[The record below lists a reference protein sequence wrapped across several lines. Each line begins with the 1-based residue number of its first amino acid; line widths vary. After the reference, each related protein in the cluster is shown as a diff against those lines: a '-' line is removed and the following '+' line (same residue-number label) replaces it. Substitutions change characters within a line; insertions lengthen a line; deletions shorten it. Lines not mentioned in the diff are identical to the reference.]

1 MLFKMSLKNIRRSFK
16 DYTIY
21 FFTLIL
27 GVVVF
32 YVFNALGSQTVML
45 KLSNTMYEILELM
58 NRILS
63 GVSVFVSCILGALI
77 LYASRFLIKRRKKEF
92 GIYLTLGM
100 SKYKIS
106 RILFMETLLI
116 GLLSL
121 VVGLAAGVLV
131 SQCMSVVVANLFDAD
146 MTRFR
151 FVFSGAA
158 CIKTCGYFAIMY
170 VLVMIFNSINISRC
184 RLVELIQADRKNE
197 RVKMKNP
204 WVCTVVFLVAAG
216 LLGTAYWMV
225 TVGVFD
231 MNIAYQIF
239 VPVVMGC
246 IGTFLVFWS
255 LSGLLL
261 RIFTGIRR
269 VYYRGVNSFVLR
281 QFANKINTTVV
292 SITVICLM
300 LFMTISVFSGAL
312 SMKKSLSTNLEN
324 CAPVDVNLVKL
335 AEGKSIEKVME
346 EGGFSLKKEMA
357 DMVEYIIYQNDMEE
371 KDFYGDS
378 LQEVEKAY
386 PYVSFGNKNKIRFMT
401 IGDYNRIAELYGKD
415 TYELKEDEYMVIADY
430 KQMVL
435 VRNIPLG
442 RGQSLEINGKKYT
455 PKYKEC
461 QEGFVELAAQQLNEG
476 IVLVPDGAVTKDQSS
491 VWGISGNYKAADR
504 EGKQEQEKRLN
515 QAIKKVQKHSKDTK
529 DSVSVNTRL
538 DIAQSSVGL
547 GALVTFVALYLGIIF
562 LISSAA
568 ILALKELSESADNR
582 QRYDLLRKI
591 GVDEKDIRKALFK
604 QIGIYFAFPLI
615 LAVIHSIVGIRFIH
629 ILLETM
635 GMSSMLAS
643 VGMTAVLLIVVY
655 GGYFILT
662 YLCSRSMIRPREN

>member
-1 MLFKMSLKNIRRSFK
+1 MLFKMSVKNIRRSFK

-27 GVVVF
+27 GVAVF

-63 GVSVFVSCILGALI
+63 GVSVYVSCILGALI

-121 VVGLAAGVLV
+121 AVGLAAGVLV

-158 CIKTCGYFAIMY
+158 CLKTCGYFAIMY
-170 VLVMIFNSINISRC
+170 VLVMIFNSFNISRC

-204 WVCTVVFLVAAG
+204 WVCTVVFLVAAA

-225 TVGVFD
+225 TAGVFD
-231 MNIAYQIF
+231 MNVADHIY

-324 CAPVDVNLVKL
+324 CAPVDVNLVKP
-335 AEGKSIEKVME
+335 AEGKSIQKVME
-346 EGGFSLKKEMA
+346 EGGFSLKKELA
-357 DMVEYIIYQNDMEE
+357 DKAEYTIYQNDMEE

-386 PYVSFGNKNKIRFMT
+386 PHVGFGNKVRFMT
-401 IGDYNRIAELYGKD
+401 IGDYNRIARLYGKD
-415 TYELKEDEYMVIADY
+415 TYELKKDQYMVIADY

-442 RGQSLEINGKKYT
+442 RGQSLEINGKKYI
-455 PKYKEC
+455 PKYREC
-461 QEGFVELAAQQLNEG
+461 QEGFVELAAQQLNGG

-515 QAIKKVQKHSKDTK
+515 KVIKKEQKDAKDTK
-529 DSVSVNTRL
+529 DWVSVNTRL

-582 QRYDLLRKI
+582 QRYDMLRKI
-591 GVDEKDIRKALFK
+591 GVDEKDIHKALFK
-604 QIGIYFAFPLI
+604 QIGIYFAFPLL

-635 GMSSMLAS
+635 GVSFMLAS

>member
-1 MLFKMSLKNIRRSFK
+1 MLFKMSVKNIWRSFK

-27 GVVVF
+27 GVAVF

-121 VVGLAAGVLV
+121 AVGLAAGVLV

-158 CIKTCGYFAIMY
+158 CLKTCGYFAIMY
-170 VLVMIFNSINISRC
+170 VLVMIFNSFNISRC

-204 WVCTVVFLVAAG
+204 WVCTVVFLVAAA

-225 TVGVFD
+225 TAGVLD
-231 MNIAYQIF
+231 MNVADHIY

-324 CAPVDVNLVKL
+324 CAPVDVNLVKP
-335 AEGKSIEKVME
+335 AEGKSIQKVME
-346 EGGFSLKKEMA
+346 EGGFSLKKELA
-357 DMVEYIIYQNDMEE
+357 DMAEYTIYQNDMEE

-386 PYVSFGNKNKIRFMT
+386 PHVGFGNKVRFMT
-401 IGDYNRIAELYGKD
+401 IGDYNRIARLYGKD
-415 TYELKEDEYMVIADY
+415 TYELKKDQYMVIADY

-442 RGQSLEINGKKYT
+442 RGQSLEINGKKYI
-455 PKYKEC
+455 PKYREC
-461 QEGFVELAAQQLNEG
+461 QEGFVELAAQQLNGG

-515 QAIKKVQKHSKDTK
+515 KVIKKEQKDAKDTK
-529 DSVSVNTRL
+529 DWVSVNTRL

-568 ILALKELSESADNR
+568 ILALKELSESDDNR
-582 QRYDLLRKI
+582 QRYDMLRKI
-591 GVDEKDIRKALFK
+591 GVDEKDIHKALFK
-604 QIGIYFAFPLI
+604 QIGIYFAFPLL

-635 GMSSMLAS
+635 GVSFMLAS

>member
-1 MLFKMSLKNIRRSFK
+1 MSVKNIRRSFK

-27 GVVVF
+27 GVAVF

-121 VVGLAAGVLV
+121 AVGLAAGVLV

-158 CIKTCGYFAIMY
+158 CLKTCGYFAIMY
-170 VLVMIFNSINISRC
+170 VLVMIFNSFNISRC

-204 WVCTVVFLVAAG
+204 WVCTVVFLVAAA

-225 TVGVFD
+225 TAGVFD
-231 MNIAYQIF
+231 MNVADHIY

-324 CAPVDVNLVKL
+324 CAPVDVNLVKP
-335 AEGKSIEKVME
+335 AEGKSIQKVME
-346 EGGFSLKKEMA
+346 EGGFSLKKELA
-357 DMVEYIIYQNDMEE
+357 DKAEYTIYQNDMEE

-386 PYVSFGNKNKIRFMT
+386 PHVGFGNKVRFMT
-401 IGDYNRIAELYGKD
+401 IGDYNRIARLYGKD
-415 TYELKEDEYMVIADY
+415 TYELKKDQYMVIADY

-435 VRNIPLG
+435 VRDIPLG
-442 RGQSLEINGKKYT
+442 RGQSLEINGKKYI
-455 PKYKEC
+455 PKYREC
-461 QEGFVELAAQQLNEG
+461 QEGFVELAAQQLNGG

-515 QAIKKVQKHSKDTK
+515 KVIKKEQKDAKDTK
-529 DSVSVNTRL
+529 DWVSVNTRL

-582 QRYDLLRKI
+582 QRYDMLRKI
-591 GVDEKDIRKALFK
+591 GVDEKDIHKALFK
-604 QIGIYFAFPLI
+604 QIGIYFAFPLL

-635 GMSSMLAS
+635 GVSFMLAS

>member
-1 MLFKMSLKNIRRSFK
+1 MSVKNIRRSFK

-27 GVVVF
+27 GVAVF

-121 VVGLAAGVLV
+121 AVGLAAGVLV

-158 CIKTCGYFAIMY
+158 CLKTCGYFAIMY
-170 VLVMIFNSINISRC
+170 VLVMIFNSFNISRC

-204 WVCTVVFLVAAG
+204 WVCTVVFLVAAA

-225 TVGVFD
+225 TAGVFD
-231 MNIAYQIF
+231 MNVADHIY

-324 CAPVDVNLVKL
+324 CAPVDVNLVKP
-335 AEGKSIEKVME
+335 AEGKSIQKVME
-346 EGGFSLKKEMA
+346 EGGFSLKKELA
-357 DMVEYIIYQNDMEE
+357 DKAEYTIYQNDMEE

-386 PYVSFGNKNKIRFMT
+386 PHVGFGNKVRFMT
-401 IGDYNRIAELYGKD
+401 IGDYNRIARLYGKD
-415 TYELKEDEYMVIADY
+415 TYELKKDQYMVIADY

-442 RGQSLEINGKKYT
+442 RGQSLEINGKKYI
-455 PKYKEC
+455 PKYREC
-461 QEGFVELAAQQLNEG
+461 QEGFVELAAQQLNGG

-515 QAIKKVQKHSKDTK
+515 KVIKKEQKDAKDTK
-529 DSVSVNTRL
+529 DWVSVNTRL

-582 QRYDLLRKI
+582 QRYDMLRKI
-591 GVDEKDIRKALFK
+591 GVDEKDIHKALFK
-604 QIGIYFAFPLI
+604 QIGIYFAFPLL

-635 GMSSMLAS
+635 GVSFMLAS

-655 GGYFILT
+655 GGYFIIT

>member
-1 MLFKMSLKNIRRSFK
+1 MSVKNIRRSFK

-27 GVVVF
+27 GVAVF

-58 NRILS
+58 NRILL

-121 VVGLAAGVLV
+121 AVGLAAGVLV

-158 CIKTCGYFAIMY
+158 CLKTCGYFAIMY
-170 VLVMIFNSINISRC
+170 VLVMIFNSFNISRC

-204 WVCTVVFLVAAG
+204 WVCTVVFLVAAA

-225 TVGVFD
+225 TAGVFD
-231 MNIAYQIF
+231 MNVADHIY

-324 CAPVDVNLVKL
+324 CAPVDVNLVKP
-335 AEGKSIEKVME
+335 AEGKSIQKVME
-346 EGGFSLKKEMA
+346 EGGFSLKKELA
-357 DMVEYIIYQNDMEE
+357 DMAEYTIYQNDMEE

-386 PYVSFGNKNKIRFMT
+386 PHVGFGNKVRFMT
-401 IGDYNRIAELYGKD
+401 IVDYNRIARLYGKD
-415 TYELKEDEYMVIADY
+415 TYELKKDQYMVIADY

-461 QEGFVELAAQQLNEG
+461 REGFVELAAQQLNGG

-515 QAIKKVQKHSKDTK
+515 KVIKKEQKDAKDTK
-529 DSVSVNTRL
+529 DWVSVNTRL

-582 QRYDLLRKI
+582 QRYDMLRKI
-591 GVDEKDIRKALFK
+591 GVDEKDIHKALFK
-604 QIGIYFAFPLI
+604 QIGIYFAFPLL

-635 GMSSMLAS
+635 GVSFMLAS

>member
-1 MLFKMSLKNIRRSFK
+1 MLFKMSVKNIRRSFK

-27 GVVVF
+27 GVTVF

-121 VVGLAAGVLV
+121 AVGLAAGVLV

-158 CIKTCGYFAIMY
+158 CLKTCGYFAIMY
-170 VLVMIFNSINISRC
+170 VLVMIFNSFNISRC

-204 WVCTVVFLVAAG
+204 WVCTVVFLVAAA

-225 TVGVFD
+225 TAGVFD
-231 MNIAYQIF
+231 MNVADHIY

-324 CAPVDVNLVKL
+324 CAPVDVNLVKP
-335 AEGKSIEKVME
+335 AEGKSIQKVME
-346 EGGFSLKKEMA
+346 EGGFSLKKELA
-357 DMVEYIIYQNDMEE
+357 DKAEYTIYQNDMEE

-386 PYVSFGNKNKIRFMT
+386 PHVGFGNKVRFMT
-401 IGDYNRIAELYGKD
+401 IGDYNRIARLYGKD
-415 TYELKEDEYMVIADY
+415 TYELKKDQYMVIADY

-442 RGQSLEINGKKYT
+442 RGQSLEINGKKYI
-455 PKYKEC
+455 PKYREC
-461 QEGFVELAAQQLNEG
+461 QEGFVELAAQQLNGG

-515 QAIKKVQKHSKDTK
+515 KVIKKEQKDAKDTK
-529 DSVSVNTRL
+529 DWVSVNTRL

-582 QRYDLLRKI
+582 QRYDMLRKI
-591 GVDEKDIRKALFK
+591 GVDEKDIHKALFK
-604 QIGIYFAFPLI
+604 QIGIYFAFPLL

-635 GMSSMLAS
+635 GVSFMLAS

>member
-1 MLFKMSLKNIRRSFK
+1 MSVKNIRRSFK

-27 GVVVF
+27 GVAVF

-121 VVGLAAGVLV
+121 AVGLAAGVLV

-158 CIKTCGYFAIMY
+158 CLKTCGYFAIMY
-170 VLVMIFNSINISRC
+170 VLVMIFNSFNISRC

-204 WVCTVVFLVAAG
+204 WVCTVVFLVAAA

-225 TVGVFD
+225 TAGVFD
-231 MNIAYQIF
+231 MNVADHIY

-261 RIFTGIRR
+261 RIFTSIRR

-292 SITVICLM
+292 FITVICLM

-324 CAPVDVNLVKL
+324 CAPVDVNLVKP
-335 AEGKSIEKVME
+335 AEGKSIQKVME
-346 EGGFSLKKEMA
+346 EGGFSLKKELA
-357 DMVEYIIYQNDMEE
+357 DMAEYTIYQNDMEE

-386 PYVSFGNKNKIRFMT
+386 PHVGFGNKVWFMT
-401 IGDYNRIAELYGKD
+401 IGDYNRIARLYGKD
-415 TYELKEDEYMVIADY
+415 TYELKKDQYMVIADY

-442 RGQSLEINGKKYT
+442 RGQSLEINGKKYI
-455 PKYKEC
+455 PKYREC
-461 QEGFVELAAQQLNEG
+461 QEGFVELAAQQLNGG

-515 QAIKKVQKHSKDTK
+515 KVIKKEQKDAKDTK
-529 DSVSVNTRL
+529 DWVSVNTRL

-582 QRYDLLRKI
+582 QRYDMLRKI
-591 GVDEKDIRKALFK
+591 GVDEKDIHKALFK
-604 QIGIYFAFPLI
+604 QIGIYFAFPLL

-635 GMSSMLAS
+635 GVSFMLAS

>member
-1 MLFKMSLKNIRRSFK
+1 MSVKNIRRSFK

-27 GVVVF
+27 GVAVF

-121 VVGLAAGVLV
+121 AVGLAAGVLV
-131 SQCMSVVVANLFDAD
+131 SQCMSVVVPNLFDAD

-158 CIKTCGYFAIMY
+158 CLKTCGYFAIMY
-170 VLVMIFNSINISRC
+170 VLVMIFNSFNISRC

-204 WVCTVVFLVAAG
+204 WVCTVVFLVAAA

-225 TVGVFD
+225 TAGVFD
-231 MNIAYQIF
+231 MNVADHIY

-324 CAPVDVNLVKL
+324 CAPVDVNLVKP
-335 AEGKSIEKVME
+335 AEGKSIQKVME
-346 EGGFSLKKEMA
+346 EGGFSLKKELA
-357 DMVEYIIYQNDMEE
+357 DKAEYTIYQNDMEE

-386 PYVSFGNKNKIRFMT
+386 PHVGFGNKVRFMT
-401 IGDYNRIAELYGKD
+401 IGDYNRIARLYGKD
-415 TYELKEDEYMVIADY
+415 TYELKKDQYMVIADY

-442 RGQSLEINGKKYT
+442 RGQSLEINGKKYI
-455 PKYKEC
+455 PKYREC
-461 QEGFVELAAQQLNEG
+461 QEGFVELAAQQLNGG

-515 QAIKKVQKHSKDTK
+515 KVIKKEQKDAKDTK
-529 DSVSVNTRL
+529 DWVSVNTRL

-582 QRYDLLRKI
+582 QRYDMLRKI
-591 GVDEKDIRKALFK
+591 GVDEKDIHKALFK
-604 QIGIYFAFPLI
+604 QIGIYFAFPLL

-635 GMSSMLAS
+635 GVSFMLAS

>member
-1 MLFKMSLKNIRRSFK
+1 MSVKNIRRSFK
-16 DYTIY
+16 DYTIC

-27 GVVVF
+27 GVAVF

-121 VVGLAAGVLV
+121 AVGLAAGVLV

-158 CIKTCGYFAIMY
+158 CLKTCGYFAIMY
-170 VLVMIFNSINISRC
+170 VLVMIFNSFNISRC

-204 WVCTVVFLVAAG
+204 WVCTVVFLVAAA

-225 TVGVFD
+225 TAGVFD
-231 MNIAYQIF
+231 MNVADHIY

-324 CAPVDVNLVKL
+324 CAPVDVNLVKP
-335 AEGKSIEKVME
+335 AEGKSIQKVME
-346 EGGFSLKKEMA
+346 EGGFSLKKELA
-357 DMVEYIIYQNDMEE
+357 DKAEYTIYQNDMEE

-386 PYVSFGNKNKIRFMT
+386 PHVGFGNKVRFMT
-401 IGDYNRIAELYGKD
+401 IGDYNRIARLYGKD
-415 TYELKEDEYMVIADY
+415 TYELKKDQYMVIADY

-442 RGQSLEINGKKYT
+442 RGQSLEINGKKYI
-455 PKYKEC
+455 PKYREC
-461 QEGFVELAAQQLNEG
+461 QEGCVELAAQQLNGG

-515 QAIKKVQKHSKDTK
+515 KVIKKEQKDAKDTK
-529 DSVSVNTRL
+529 DWVSVNTRL

-582 QRYDLLRKI
+582 QRYDMLRKI
-591 GVDEKDIRKALFK
+591 GVDEKDIHKALFK
-604 QIGIYFAFPLI
+604 QIGIYFAFPLL

-635 GMSSMLAS
+635 GVSFMLAS

>member
-1 MLFKMSLKNIRRSFK
+1 MSLKNIRRSFK

-27 GVVVF
+27 GVAVF

-386 PYVSFGNKNKIRFMT
+386 PYVSFGNKNKIRLMT

>member
-1 MLFKMSLKNIRRSFK
+1 MSVKNIRRSFK

-27 GVVVF
+27 GVAVF

-121 VVGLAAGVLV
+121 AVGLAAGVLV

-170 VLVMIFNSINISRC
+170 VLVMIFNSFNISRC

-204 WVCTVVFLVAAG
+204 WVCTVVFLVAAA

-225 TVGVFD
+225 TAGVFD
-231 MNIAYQIF
+231 MNVADHIY

-281 QFANKINTTVV
+281 QFVNKINTTVV

-324 CAPVDVNLVKL
+324 CAPVDVNLVKP
-335 AEGKSIEKVME
+335 AEGKSIQKVME
-346 EGGFSLKKEMA
+346 EGGFSLKKELA
-357 DMVEYIIYQNDMEE
+357 DMAEYTIYQNDMEE

-386 PYVSFGNKNKIRFMT
+386 PHVGFGNKVRFMT
-401 IGDYNRIAELYGKD
+401 IGDYNRIARLYGKD
-415 TYELKEDEYMVIADY
+415 TYELKKDQYMVIADY

-442 RGQSLEINGKKYT
+442 RGQSLEINGKKYI
-455 PKYKEC
+455 PKYREC
-461 QEGFVELAAQQLNEG
+461 QEGFVELAAQQLNGG

-515 QAIKKVQKHSKDTK
+515 KVIKKEQKDAKDTK
-529 DSVSVNTRL
+529 DWVSVNTRL

-582 QRYDLLRKI
+582 QRYDMLRKI
-591 GVDEKDIRKALFK
+591 GVDEKDIHKALFK
-604 QIGIYFAFPLI
+604 QIGIYFAFPLL

-635 GMSSMLAS
+635 GVSFMLAS

>member
-1 MLFKMSLKNIRRSFK
+1 MLFKMSVKNIRRSFK

-27 GVVVF
+27 GVAVF

-131 SQCMSVVVANLFDAD
+131 SQCMSVVVANLFEAD

-346 EGGFSLKKEMA
+346 EGGFSLKREMA

-386 PYVSFGNKNKIRFMT
+386 PYYVSFGNKIRFMT
-401 IGDYNRIAELYGKD
+401 IGDYNRIAGLYGKD

-461 QEGFVELAAQQLNEG
+461 QEGFVELAAQQLNGG

-491 VWGISGNYKAADR
+491 EWGMSGNYKAADR

-547 GALVTFVALYLGIIF
+547 GVLVTFVALYLGIIF

-615 LAVIHSIVGIRFIH
+615 LAVIHSIVGIQFIH

-655 GGYFILT
+655 GGYFIIT

>member
-1 MLFKMSLKNIRRSFK
+1 MLFKMSVKNIRRSFK

-27 GVVVF
+27 GVAVF

-131 SQCMSVVVANLFDAD
+131 SQCMSVVVANLFEAD

-346 EGGFSLKKEMA
+346 EGGFSLKREMA

-386 PYVSFGNKNKIRFMT
+386 PYYVSFGNKIRFMT
-401 IGDYNRIAELYGKD
+401 IGDYNRIAGLYGKD

-461 QEGFVELAAQQLNEG
+461 QEGFVELAAQQLNGG

-491 VWGISGNYKAADR
+491 EWGISGNYKAADR

-547 GALVTFVALYLGIIF
+547 GVLVTFVALYLGIIF

-615 LAVIHSIVGIRFIH
+615 LAVIHSIVGIQFIH

-655 GGYFILT
+655 GGYFIIT

>member
-1 MLFKMSLKNIRRSFK
+1 MLFKMSVKNIRRSFK

-27 GVVVF
+27 GVAVF

-121 VVGLAAGVLV
+121 AVGLAAGVLV

-170 VLVMIFNSINISRC
+170 VLVMIFNSFNISRC

-204 WVCTVVFLVAAG
+204 WVCTVVFLVAAA

-225 TVGVFD
+225 TAGVFD
-231 MNIAYQIF
+231 MNVADHIY

-324 CAPVDVNLVKL
+324 CAPVDVNLVKP
-335 AEGKSIEKVME
+335 AEGKSIQKVME
-346 EGGFSLKKEMA
+346 EGGFSLKKELA
-357 DMVEYIIYQNDMEE
+357 DMAEYTIYQNDMEE

-386 PYVSFGNKNKIRFMT
+386 PHVGFGNKVRFMT
-401 IGDYNRIAELYGKD
+401 IGDYNRIARLYGKD
-415 TYELKEDEYMVIADY
+415 TYELKKDQYMVIADY

-442 RGQSLEINGKKYT
+442 RGQSLEINGEKYI
-455 PKYKEC
+455 PKYREC
-461 QEGFVELAAQQLNEG
+461 QEGFVELAAQQLNGG

-515 QAIKKVQKHSKDTK
+515 KVIKKEQKDAKDTK
-529 DSVSVNTRL
+529 DWVSVNTRL

-582 QRYDLLRKI
+582 QRYDMLRKI
-591 GVDEKDIRKALFK
+591 GVDEKDIHKALFK
-604 QIGIYFAFPLI
+604 QIGIYFAFPLL

-635 GMSSMLAS
+635 GVSFMLAS

>member
-1 MLFKMSLKNIRRSFK
+1 
-16 DYTIY
+16 
-21 FFTLIL
+21 
-27 GVVVF
+27 
-32 YVFNALGSQTVML
+32 ML

-121 VVGLAAGVLV
+121 AVGLAAGVLV

-158 CIKTCGYFAIMY
+158 CLKTCGYFAIMY
-170 VLVMIFNSINISRC
+170 VLVMIFNSFNISRC

-225 TVGVFD
+225 TAGVFD
-231 MNIAYQIF
+231 MNVADHIY

-324 CAPVDVNLVKL
+324 CAPVDVNLVKP
-335 AEGKSIEKVME
+335 AEGKSIQKVME
-346 EGGFSLKKEMA
+346 EGGFSLKKELA
-357 DMVEYIIYQNDMEE
+357 DMAEYTIYQNDMEE

-386 PYVSFGNKNKIRFMT
+386 PHVGFGNKVRFMT
-401 IGDYNRIAELYGKD
+401 IGDYNRIARLYGKD
-415 TYELKEDEYMVIADY
+415 TYELKKDQYMVIADY

-442 RGQSLEINGKKYT
+442 RGQSLEINGKKYI
-455 PKYKEC
+455 PKYREC
-461 QEGFVELAAQQLNEG
+461 QEGFVELAAQQLNGG
-476 IVLVPDGAVTKDQSS
+476 IVLVPDGVVTKDQSS

-515 QAIKKVQKHSKDTK
+515 KVIKKEQKDAKDTK
-529 DSVSVNTRL
+529 DWVSVNTRL

-582 QRYDLLRKI
+582 QRYDMLRKI
-591 GVDEKDIRKALFK
+591 GVDEKDIHKALFK
-604 QIGIYFAFPLI
+604 QIGIYFAFPLL

-635 GMSSMLAS
+635 GVSFMLAS

>member
-1 MLFKMSLKNIRRSFK
+1 MLFKMSVKNIRRSFK

-27 GVVVF
+27 GVAVF

-121 VVGLAAGVLV
+121 AVGLAAGVLV

-158 CIKTCGYFAIMY
+158 CLKTCGYFAIMY
-170 VLVMIFNSINISRC
+170 VLVMIFNSFNISRC

-204 WVCTVVFLVAAG
+204 WVCTVVFLVAAA

-225 TVGVFD
+225 TAGVFD
-231 MNIAYQIF
+231 MNVADHIY

-324 CAPVDVNLVKL
+324 CAPVDVNLVKP
-335 AEGKSIEKVME
+335 AEGKSIQKVME
-346 EGGFSLKKEMA
+346 EGGFSLKKELA
-357 DMVEYIIYQNDMEE
+357 DKAEYTIYQNDMEE

-386 PYVSFGNKNKIRFMT
+386 PYVGFGNKVRFMT
-401 IGDYNRIAELYGKD
+401 IGDYNRIARLYGKD
-415 TYELKEDEYMVIADY
+415 TYELKKDQYMVIADY

-442 RGQSLEINGKKYT
+442 RGQSLEINGKKYI
-455 PKYKEC
+455 PKYREC
-461 QEGFVELAAQQLNEG
+461 QEGFVELAAQQLNGG

-515 QAIKKVQKHSKDTK
+515 KVIKKEQKDAKDTK
-529 DSVSVNTRL
+529 DWVSVNTRL

-582 QRYDLLRKI
+582 QRYDMLRKI
-591 GVDEKDIRKALFK
+591 GVDEKDIHKALFK
-604 QIGIYFAFPLI
+604 QIGIYFAFPLL

-635 GMSSMLAS
+635 GVSFMLAS

>member
-1 MLFKMSLKNIRRSFK
+1 MLFKMSVKNIRRSFK

-27 GVVVF
+27 GVAVF

-121 VVGLAAGVLV
+121 AVGLAAGVLV

-158 CIKTCGYFAIMY
+158 CLKTCGYFAIMY
-170 VLVMIFNSINISRC
+170 VLVMILNSFNISRC

-204 WVCTVVFLVAAG
+204 WVCTVVFLVAAA

-225 TVGVFD
+225 TAGVFD
-231 MNIAYQIF
+231 MNVADHIY

-324 CAPVDVNLVKL
+324 CAPVDVNLVKP
-335 AEGKSIEKVME
+335 AEGKSIQKVME
-346 EGGFSLKKEMA
+346 EGGFSLKKELA
-357 DMVEYIIYQNDMEE
+357 DMAEYTIYQNDMEE

-386 PYVSFGNKNKIRFMT
+386 PHVGFGNKVRFMT
-401 IGDYNRIAELYGKD
+401 IGDYNRIARLYGKD
-415 TYELKEDEYMVIADY
+415 TYELKKDQYMVIADY

-442 RGQSLEINGKKYT
+442 RGQSLEINGKKYI
-455 PKYKEC
+455 PKYREC
-461 QEGFVELAAQQLNEG
+461 QEGFVELAAQQLNGG

-515 QAIKKVQKHSKDTK
+515 KVIKKEQKDAKDTK
-529 DSVSVNTRL
+529 DWVSVNTRL

-582 QRYDLLRKI
+582 QRYDMLRKI
-591 GVDEKDIRKALFK
+591 GVDEKDIHKALFK
-604 QIGIYFAFPLI
+604 QIGIYFAFPLL

-635 GMSSMLAS
+635 GVSFMLAS

>member
-1 MLFKMSLKNIRRSFK
+1 MLFKMSVKNIRRSFK

-27 GVVVF
+27 GVAVF

-121 VVGLAAGVLV
+121 AVGLAAGVLV

-158 CIKTCGYFAIMY
+158 CLKTCGYFAIMY
-170 VLVMIFNSINISRC
+170 VLVMIFNSFNISRC

-204 WVCTVVFLVAAG
+204 RVCTVVFLVAAA

-225 TVGVFD
+225 TAGVFD
-231 MNIAYQIF
+231 MNVADHIY

-324 CAPVDVNLVKL
+324 CAPVDVNLVKP
-335 AEGKSIEKVME
+335 AEGKSIQKVME
-346 EGGFSLKKEMA
+346 EGGFSLKKELA
-357 DMVEYIIYQNDMEE
+357 DMAEYTIYRNDMEE

-386 PYVSFGNKNKIRFMT
+386 PHVGFGNKVRFMT
-401 IGDYNRIAELYGKD
+401 IGDYNRIARLYGKD
-415 TYELKEDEYMVIADY
+415 TYELKKDQYMVIADY

-442 RGQSLEINGKKYT
+442 RGQSLEINGKKYI
-455 PKYKEC
+455 PKYREC
-461 QEGFVELAAQQLNEG
+461 QEGFVELAAQQLNGG

-515 QAIKKVQKHSKDTK
+515 KVIKKEQKDAKDTK
-529 DSVSVNTRL
+529 DWVSVNTRL

-582 QRYDLLRKI
+582 QRYDMLRKI
-591 GVDEKDIRKALFK
+591 GVDEKDIHKALFK
-604 QIGIYFAFPLI
+604 QIGIYFAFPLL

-635 GMSSMLAS
+635 GVSFMLAS

>member
-1 MLFKMSLKNIRRSFK
+1 MSVKNIRRSFK

-27 GVVVF
+27 GVAVF

-121 VVGLAAGVLV
+121 AVGLAAGVLV

-158 CIKTCGYFAIMY
+158 CLKTCGYFAIMY
-170 VLVMIFNSINISRC
+170 VLVMIFNSFNISRC

-204 WVCTVVFLVAAG
+204 WVCTVVFLVAAA

-225 TVGVFD
+225 TAGVFD
-231 MNIAYQIF
+231 MNVADHIY

-324 CAPVDVNLVKL
+324 CAPVDVNLVKP
-335 AEGKSIEKVME
+335 AEGKSIQKVME
-346 EGGFSLKKEMA
+346 EGGISLKKELA
-357 DMVEYIIYQNDMEE
+357 DMAEYTIYQNDMEE

-386 PYVSFGNKNKIRFMT
+386 PHVGFGNKVRFMT
-401 IGDYNRIAELYGKD
+401 IGDYNRIARLYGKD
-415 TYELKEDEYMVIADY
+415 TYELKKDQYMVIADY

-442 RGQSLEINGKKYT
+442 RGQSLEINGKKYI
-455 PKYKEC
+455 PKYREC
-461 QEGFVELAAQQLNEG
+461 QEGFVELAAQQLNGG

-515 QAIKKVQKHSKDTK
+515 KVIKKEQKDAKDTK
-529 DSVSVNTRL
+529 DWVSVNTRL

-582 QRYDLLRKI
+582 QRYDMLRKI
-591 GVDEKDIRKALFK
+591 GVDEKDIHKALFK
-604 QIGIYFAFPLI
+604 QIGIYFAFPLL

-635 GMSSMLAS
+635 GVSFMLAS

>member
-1 MLFKMSLKNIRRSFK
+1 MLFKMSVKNIRRSFK

-27 GVVVF
+27 GVAVF

-100 SKYKIS
+100 SNYKIS

-121 VVGLAAGVLV
+121 AVGLAAGVLV

-158 CIKTCGYFAIMY
+158 CLKTCGYFAIMY
-170 VLVMIFNSINISRC
+170 VLVMIFNSFNISRC

-204 WVCTVVFLVAAG
+204 WVCTVVFLVAAA

-225 TVGVFD
+225 TAGVFD
-231 MNIAYQIF
+231 MNVADHIY

-324 CAPVDVNLVKL
+324 CAPVDVNLVKP
-335 AEGKSIEKVME
+335 AEGKSIQKVME
-346 EGGFSLKKEMA
+346 EGGFSLKKELA
-357 DMVEYIIYQNDMEE
+357 DMAEYTIYQNDMEE

-386 PYVSFGNKNKIRFMT
+386 PHVGFGNKVRFMT
-401 IGDYNRIAELYGKD
+401 IGDYNRIARLYGKD
-415 TYELKEDEYMVIADY
+415 TYELKKDQYMVIADY

-442 RGQSLEINGKKYT
+442 RGQSLEINGEKYI
-455 PKYKEC
+455 PKYREC
-461 QEGFVELAAQQLNEG
+461 QEGFVELAAQQLNGG

-515 QAIKKVQKHSKDTK
+515 KVIKKEQKDAKDTK
-529 DSVSVNTRL
+529 DWVSVNTRL

-582 QRYDLLRKI
+582 QRYDMLRKI
-591 GVDEKDIRKALFK
+591 GVDEKDIHKALFK
-604 QIGIYFAFPLI
+604 QIGIYFAFPLL

-635 GMSSMLAS
+635 GVSFMLAS

>member
-1 MLFKMSLKNIRRSFK
+1 MSVKNIRRSFK

-27 GVVVF
+27 GVAVF

-121 VVGLAAGVLV
+121 AVGLAAGVLV

-158 CIKTCGYFAIMY
+158 CLKTCGYFAIMY
-170 VLVMIFNSINISRC
+170 VLVMIFNSFNISRC

-204 WVCTVVFLVAAG
+204 WVCAVVFLVAAA

-225 TVGVFD
+225 TAGVFD
-231 MNIAYQIF
+231 MNVADHIY

-324 CAPVDVNLVKL
+324 CAPVDVNLVKP
-335 AEGKSIEKVME
+335 AEGKSIQKVME
-346 EGGFSLKKEMA
+346 EGGFSLKKELA
-357 DMVEYIIYQNDMEE
+357 DMAEYTIYQNDMEE

-386 PYVSFGNKNKIRFMT
+386 PHVGFGNKVRFMT
-401 IGDYNRIAELYGKD
+401 IGDYNRIARLYGKD
-415 TYELKEDEYMVIADY
+415 TYELKKDQYMVIADY

-435 VRNIPLG
+435 VRNISLG
-442 RGQSLEINGKKYT
+442 RGQSLEINGEKYI
-455 PKYKEC
+455 PKYREC
-461 QEGFVELAAQQLNEG
+461 QEGFVELAAQQLNGG

-515 QAIKKVQKHSKDTK
+515 KVIKKEQKDAKDTK
-529 DSVSVNTRL
+529 DWVSVNTRL

-582 QRYDLLRKI
+582 QRYDMLRKI
-591 GVDEKDIRKALFK
+591 GVDEKDIHKALFK
-604 QIGIYFAFPLI
+604 QIGIYFAFPLL

-635 GMSSMLAS
+635 GVSFMLAS

-655 GGYFILT
+655 GGYFIIT

>member
-1 MLFKMSLKNIRRSFK
+1 MSVKNIRRSFK

-27 GVVVF
+27 GVAVF

-121 VVGLAAGVLV
+121 AVGLAAGVLV

-158 CIKTCGYFAIMY
+158 CLKTCGYFAIMY
-170 VLVMIFNSINISRC
+170 VLVMIFNSFNISRC

-225 TVGVFD
+225 TAGVFD
-231 MNIAYQIF
+231 MNVADHIY

-324 CAPVDVNLVKL
+324 CAPVDVNLVKP
-335 AEGKSIEKVME
+335 AEGKSIQKVME
-346 EGGFSLKKEMA
+346 EGGFSLKKELA
-357 DMVEYIIYQNDMEE
+357 DMAEYTIYQNDMEE

-386 PYVSFGNKNKIRFMT
+386 PHVGFGNKVRFMT
-401 IGDYNRIAELYGKD
+401 IGDYNRIARLYGKD
-415 TYELKEDEYMVIADY
+415 TYELKKDQYMVIADY

-442 RGQSLEINGKKYT
+442 RGQSLEINGKKYI
-455 PKYKEC
+455 PKYREC
-461 QEGFVELAAQQLNEG
+461 QEGFVELAAQQLNGG
-476 IVLVPDGAVTKDQSS
+476 IVLVPDGVVTKDQSS

-515 QAIKKVQKHSKDTK
+515 KVIKKEQKDAKDTK
-529 DSVSVNTRL
+529 DWVSVNTRL

-582 QRYDLLRKI
+582 QRYDMLRKI
-591 GVDEKDIRKALFK
+591 GVDEKDIHKALFK
-604 QIGIYFAFPLI
+604 QIGIYFAFPLL

-635 GMSSMLAS
+635 GVSFMLAS

>member
-1 MLFKMSLKNIRRSFK
+1 MSVKNIRRSFK

-27 GVVVF
+27 GVAVF

-121 VVGLAAGVLV
+121 AVGLAAGVLV
-131 SQCMSVVVANLFDAD
+131 SQCMSVVVSNLFDAD

-170 VLVMIFNSINISRC
+170 VLVMIFNSFNISRC

-204 WVCTVVFLVAAG
+204 WVCTVVFLVAAA

-225 TVGVFD
+225 TAGVFD
-231 MNIAYQIF
+231 MNVADHIY

-324 CAPVDVNLVKL
+324 CAPVDVNLVKP
-335 AEGKSIEKVME
+335 AEGKSIQKVME
-346 EGGFSLKKEMA
+346 EGGFSLKKELA
-357 DMVEYIIYQNDMEE
+357 DMAEYTIYQNDMEE

-386 PYVSFGNKNKIRFMT
+386 PHVGFGNKVRFMT
-401 IGDYNRIAELYGKD
+401 IGDYNRIARLYGKD
-415 TYELKEDEYMVIADY
+415 TYELKKDQYMVIADY

-442 RGQSLEINGKKYT
+442 RGQSLEINGKKYI
-455 PKYKEC
+455 PKYREC
-461 QEGFVELAAQQLNEG
+461 QEGFVELAAQQLNGG

-515 QAIKKVQKHSKDTK
+515 KVIKKEQKDAKDTK
-529 DSVSVNTRL
+529 DWVSVNTRL

-582 QRYDLLRKI
+582 QRYDMLRKI
-591 GVDEKDIRKALFK
+591 GVDEKDIHKALFK
-604 QIGIYFAFPLI
+604 QIGIYFAFPLL

-635 GMSSMLAS
+635 GVSFMLAS

>member
-1 MLFKMSLKNIRRSFK
+1 MSVKNIRRSFK

-27 GVVVF
+27 GVAVF

-121 VVGLAAGVLV
+121 AVGLAAGVLV

-158 CIKTCGYFAIMY
+158 CLKTCGYFAIMY
-170 VLVMIFNSINISRC
+170 VLVMIFNSFNISRC

-204 WVCTVVFLVAAG
+204 WVCTVVFLVAAA

-225 TVGVFD
+225 TAGVFG

-261 RIFTGIRR
+261 RIFTSIRR

-386 PYVSFGNKNKIRFMT
+386 PSYVSFGNKIRFMT
-401 IGDYNRIAELYGKD
+401 IGDYNRIAGLYGKD

-582 QRYDLLRKI
+582 QRYNLLRKI

>member
-1 MLFKMSLKNIRRSFK
+1 MSVKNIRRSFK

-27 GVVVF
+27 GVAVF

-121 VVGLAAGVLV
+121 VAGLAAGVLV

-204 WVCTVVFLVAAG
+204 WVCTVVFLVAAA

-225 TVGVFD
+225 TAGVFD
-231 MNIAYQIF
+231 MNVADHIY

-324 CAPVDVNLVKL
+324 CAPVDVNLVKP
-335 AEGKSIEKVME
+335 AEGKSIQKVME
-346 EGGFSLKKEMA
+346 EGGFSLKKELA
-357 DMVEYIIYQNDMEE
+357 DMAEYTIYQNDMEE

-386 PYVSFGNKNKIRFMT
+386 PHVGFGNKVRFMT
-401 IGDYNRIAELYGKD
+401 IGDYNRIARLYGKD
-415 TYELKEDEYMVIADY
+415 TYELKKDQYMVIADY

-442 RGQSLEINGKKYT
+442 RGQSLEINGKKYI
-455 PKYKEC
+455 PKYREC
-461 QEGFVELAAQQLNEG
+461 QEGFVELAAQQLNGG

-515 QAIKKVQKHSKDTK
+515 KVIKKEQKDAKDTK
-529 DSVSVNTRL
+529 DWVSVNTRL

-582 QRYDLLRKI
+582 QRYDMLRKI
-591 GVDEKDIRKALFK
+591 GVDEKDIHKALFK
-604 QIGIYFAFPLI
+604 QIGIYFAFPLL

-635 GMSSMLAS
+635 GVSFMLAS

-655 GGYFILT
+655 GGYFIIT

>member
-1 MLFKMSLKNIRRSFK
+1 MLFKMSVKNIRRSFK
-16 DYTIY
+16 DHTIY

-27 GVVVF
+27 GVAVF

-121 VVGLAAGVLV
+121 AVGLAAGVLV

-158 CIKTCGYFAIMY
+158 CLKTCGYFAIMY
-170 VLVMIFNSINISRC
+170 VLVMIFNSFNISRC

-225 TVGVFD
+225 TAGVFD
-231 MNIAYQIF
+231 MNVADHIY

-324 CAPVDVNLVKL
+324 CAPVDVNLVKP
-335 AEGKSIEKVME
+335 AEGKSIQKVME
-346 EGGFSLKKEMA
+346 EGGFSLKKELA
-357 DMVEYIIYQNDMEE
+357 DMAEYTIYQNDMEE

-386 PYVSFGNKNKIRFMT
+386 PHVGFGNKVRFMT
-401 IGDYNRIAELYGKD
+401 IGDYNRIARLYGKD
-415 TYELKEDEYMVIADY
+415 TYELKKDQYMVIADY

-442 RGQSLEINGKKYT
+442 RGQSLEINGKKYI
-455 PKYKEC
+455 PKYREC
-461 QEGFVELAAQQLNEG
+461 QEGFVELAAQQLNGG
-476 IVLVPDGAVTKDQSS
+476 IVLVPDGVVTKDQSS

-515 QAIKKVQKHSKDTK
+515 KVIKKEQKDAKDTK
-529 DSVSVNTRL
+529 DWVSVNTRL

-582 QRYDLLRKI
+582 QRYDMLRKI
-591 GVDEKDIRKALFK
+591 GVDEKDIHKALFK
-604 QIGIYFAFPLI
+604 QIGIYFAFPLL

-635 GMSSMLAS
+635 GMSFMLAS

>member
-1 MLFKMSLKNIRRSFK
+1 MLFKMSVKNIRRSFK

-27 GVVVF
+27 GVAVF

-121 VVGLAAGVLV
+121 AVGLAAGVLV

-158 CIKTCGYFAIMY
+158 CLKTCGYFAIMY
-170 VLVMIFNSINISRC
+170 VLVMIFNSFNISRC

-204 WVCTVVFLVAAG
+204 WVCTVVFLVAAA

-225 TVGVFD
+225 TAGVFD
-231 MNIAYQIF
+231 MNVADHIY

-324 CAPVDVNLVKL
+324 CAPVDVNLVKP
-335 AEGKSIEKVME
+335 AEGKSIQKVME
-346 EGGFSLKKEMA
+346 EGGFSLKKELA
-357 DMVEYIIYQNDMEE
+357 DMAEYTIYQNDMEE

-386 PYVSFGNKNKIRFMT
+386 PHVGFGNKVRFMT
-401 IGDYNRIAELYGKD
+401 IGDYNRIARLYGKD
-415 TYELKEDEYMVIADY
+415 TYELKKDQYMVIADY

-442 RGQSLEINGKKYT
+442 RGQSLEINGKKYI
-455 PKYKEC
+455 PKYREC
-461 QEGFVELAAQQLNEG
+461 QEGFVELAAQQLNGG

-515 QAIKKVQKHSKDTK
+515 KVIKKEQKDAKDTK
-529 DSVSVNTRL
+529 DWVSVNTRL

-582 QRYDLLRKI
+582 QRYDMLRKI
-591 GVDEKDIRKALFK
+591 GVDEKDIHKALFK
-604 QIGIYFAFPLI
+604 QIGIYFAFPLL

-629 ILLETM
+629 ILLEPM
-635 GMSSMLAS
+635 GVSFMLAS

>member
-1 MLFKMSLKNIRRSFK
+1 MSVKNIRRSFK

-27 GVVVF
+27 GVAVF

-121 VVGLAAGVLV
+121 AVGLAAGVLV

-204 WVCTVVFLVAAG
+204 WVCTVVFLVAAA

-225 TVGVFD
+225 TAGVFD
-231 MNIAYQIF
+231 MNVADHIY

-261 RIFTGIRR
+261 RIFTSIRR

-324 CAPVDVNLVKL
+324 CAPVDVNLVKP
-335 AEGKSIEKVME
+335 AEGKSIQKVME
-346 EGGFSLKKEMA
+346 EGGFSLKKELA
-357 DMVEYIIYQNDMEE
+357 DMAEYTIYQNDMEE

-386 PYVSFGNKNKIRFMT
+386 PHVGFGNKVRFMT
-401 IGDYNRIAELYGKD
+401 IGDYNRIARLYGKD
-415 TYELKEDEYMVIADY
+415 TYELKKDQYMVIADY

-442 RGQSLEINGKKYT
+442 RGQSLEINGKKYI
-455 PKYKEC
+455 PKYREC
-461 QEGFVELAAQQLNEG
+461 QEGFVELAAQQLNGG

-515 QAIKKVQKHSKDTK
+515 KVIKKEQKDAKDTK
-529 DSVSVNTRL
+529 DWVSVNTRL

-582 QRYDLLRKI
+582 QRYDMLRKI
-591 GVDEKDIRKALFK
+591 GVDEKDIHKALFK
-604 QIGIYFAFPLI
+604 QIGIYFAFPLL

-635 GMSSMLAS
+635 GVSFMLAS

-655 GGYFILT
+655 GGYFIIT

>member
-1 MLFKMSLKNIRRSFK
+1 MLFKMSVKNIRRSFK

-27 GVVVF
+27 GVAVF

-121 VVGLAAGVLV
+121 AVGLAAGVLV

-158 CIKTCGYFAIMY
+158 CLKTCGYFAIMY
-170 VLVMIFNSINISRC
+170 VLVMIFNSFNISRC

-204 WVCTVVFLVAAG
+204 WVCTVVFLVAAA

-225 TVGVFD
+225 TAGVFD
-231 MNIAYQIF
+231 MNVADHIY

-324 CAPVDVNLVKL
+324 CAPVDVNLVKP
-335 AEGKSIEKVME
+335 AEGKSIQKVME
-346 EGGFSLKKEMA
+346 EGGFSLKKELA
-357 DMVEYIIYQNDMEE
+357 DMAEYTIYQNDMEE

-386 PYVSFGNKNKIRFMT
+386 PHVGFGNKVRFMT
-401 IGDYNRIAELYGKD
+401 IGDYNRIARLYGKD
-415 TYELKEDEYMVIADY
+415 TYELKKDQYMVIADY

-442 RGQSLEINGKKYT
+442 RGQSLEINGKKYI
-455 PKYKEC
+455 PKYREC
-461 QEGFVELAAQQLNEG
+461 QEGFVELAAQQLNGG

-515 QAIKKVQKHSKDTK
+515 KVIKKEQKDAKDTK
-529 DSVSVNTRL
+529 DWVSVNTRL

-582 QRYDLLRKI
+582 QRYDMLRKI
-591 GVDEKDIRKALFK
+591 GVDEKDIHKALFK
-604 QIGIYFAFPLI
+604 QIGIYFAFPLL

-635 GMSSMLAS
+635 GVSFMLAS
-643 VGMTAVLLIVVY
+643 VGMTVVLLIVVY

>member
-1 MLFKMSLKNIRRSFK
+1 MLFKMSVKNIRRSFK

-27 GVVVF
+27 GVAVF

-121 VVGLAAGVLV
+121 AVGLAAGVLV

-158 CIKTCGYFAIMY
+158 CLKTCGYFAIMY
-170 VLVMIFNSINISRC
+170 VLVMIFNSFNISRC

-204 WVCTVVFLVAAG
+204 WVCTVVFLVAAA

-225 TVGVFD
+225 TAGVFD
-231 MNIAYQIF
+231 MNVADHIY

-324 CAPVDVNLVKL
+324 CAPVDVNLVKP
-335 AEGKSIEKVME
+335 AEGKSIQKVME
-346 EGGFSLKKEMA
+346 EGGFSLKKELA
-357 DMVEYIIYQNDMEE
+357 DMAEYTIYQNDMEE

-386 PYVSFGNKNKIRFMT
+386 PHVGFGNKVRFMT
-401 IGDYNRIAELYGKD
+401 IGDYNRIARLYGKD
-415 TYELKEDEYMVIADY
+415 TYELKKDQYMVIADY

-435 VRNIPLG
+435 VWNIPLG
-442 RGQSLEINGKKYT
+442 RGQSLEINGKKYI
-455 PKYKEC
+455 PKYREC
-461 QEGFVELAAQQLNEG
+461 QEGFVELAAQQLNGG

-515 QAIKKVQKHSKDTK
+515 KVIKKEQKDAKDTK
-529 DSVSVNTRL
+529 DWVSVNTRL

-582 QRYDLLRKI
+582 QRYDMLRKI
-591 GVDEKDIRKALFK
+591 GVDEKDIHKALFK
-604 QIGIYFAFPLI
+604 QIGIYFAFPLL

-635 GMSSMLAS
+635 GVSFMLAS

>member
-1 MLFKMSLKNIRRSFK
+1 MLFKMSVKNIRRSFK

-27 GVVVF
+27 GVAVF

-45 KLSNTMYEILELM
+45 KLSTTMYEILELM

-121 VVGLAAGVLV
+121 AVGLAAGVLV

-158 CIKTCGYFAIMY
+158 CLKTCGYFAIMY
-170 VLVMIFNSINISRC
+170 VLVMIFNSFNISRC

-225 TVGVFD
+225 TAGVFD
-231 MNIAYQIF
+231 MNVADHIY

-324 CAPVDVNLVKL
+324 CAPVDVNLVKP
-335 AEGKSIEKVME
+335 AEGKSIQKVME
-346 EGGFSLKKEMA
+346 EGGFSLKKELA
-357 DMVEYIIYQNDMEE
+357 DMAEYTIYQNDMEE

-386 PYVSFGNKNKIRFMT
+386 PHVGFGNKVRFMT
-401 IGDYNRIAELYGKD
+401 IGDYNRIARLYGKD
-415 TYELKEDEYMVIADY
+415 TYELKKDQYMVIADY

-442 RGQSLEINGKKYT
+442 RGQSLEINGKKYI
-455 PKYKEC
+455 PKYREC
-461 QEGFVELAAQQLNEG
+461 QEGFVELAAQQLNGG
-476 IVLVPDGAVTKDQSS
+476 IVLVPDGVVTKDQSS

-515 QAIKKVQKHSKDTK
+515 KVIKKEQKDAKDTK
-529 DSVSVNTRL
+529 DWVSVNTRL

-582 QRYDLLRKI
+582 QRYDMLRKI
-591 GVDEKDIRKALFK
+591 GVDEKDIHKALFK
-604 QIGIYFAFPLI
+604 QIGIYFAFPLL

-635 GMSSMLAS
+635 GVSFMLAS

>member
-1 MLFKMSLKNIRRSFK
+1 MSVKNIRRSFK

-27 GVVVF
+27 GVAVF

-131 SQCMSVVVANLFDAD
+131 SQCMSVVVANLFEAD

-346 EGGFSLKKEMA
+346 EGGFSLKREMA

-386 PYVSFGNKNKIRFMT
+386 PYYVSFGNKIRFMT
-401 IGDYNRIAELYGKD
+401 IGDYNRIAGLYGKD

-461 QEGFVELAAQQLNEG
+461 QEGFVELAAQQLNGG

-491 VWGISGNYKAADR
+491 EWGISGNYKAADR

-547 GALVTFVALYLGIIF
+547 GVLVTFVALYLGIIF

-615 LAVIHSIVGIRFIH
+615 LAVIHSIVGIQFIH

-655 GGYFILT
+655 GGYFIIT

>member
-1 MLFKMSLKNIRRSFK
+1 MSVKNIRRSFK

-27 GVVVF
+27 GVAVF

-121 VVGLAAGVLV
+121 AVGLAAGVLV

-158 CIKTCGYFAIMY
+158 CLKTCGYFAIMY
-170 VLVMIFNSINISRC
+170 VLVMIFNSFNISRC

-204 WVCTVVFLVAAG
+204 WVCTVVFLVAAA

-225 TVGVFD
+225 TAGVFD
-231 MNIAYQIF
+231 MNVADHIY

-324 CAPVDVNLVKL
+324 CAPVDVNLVKP
-335 AEGKSIEKVME
+335 AEGKSIQKVME
-346 EGGFSLKKEMA
+346 EGGFSLKKELA
-357 DMVEYIIYQNDMEE
+357 DMAEYTIYQNDMEE

-386 PYVSFGNKNKIRFMT
+386 PHVGFGNKVRFMT
-401 IGDYNRIAELYGKD
+401 IGDYNRIARLYGKD
-415 TYELKEDEYMVIADY
+415 TYELKKDQYMVIADY

-442 RGQSLEINGKKYT
+442 RGQSLEINGKKYI
-455 PKYKEC
+455 PKYREC
-461 QEGFVELAAQQLNEG
+461 QEGFVELAAQQLNGG

-515 QAIKKVQKHSKDTK
+515 KVIKKEQKDAKDTK
-529 DSVSVNTRL
+529 DWVSVNTRL
-538 DIAQSSVGL
+538 DIAQNSVGL

-582 QRYDLLRKI
+582 QRYDMLRKI
-591 GVDEKDIRKALFK
+591 GVDEKDIHKALFK
-604 QIGIYFAFPLI
+604 QIGIYFAFPLL

-635 GMSSMLAS
+635 GVSFMLAS

>member
-1 MLFKMSLKNIRRSFK
+1 MLFKMSVKNIRRSFK

-27 GVVVF
+27 GVAVF

-121 VVGLAAGVLV
+121 AVGLAAGVLV

-158 CIKTCGYFAIMY
+158 CLKTCGYFAIMY
-170 VLVMIFNSINISRC
+170 VLVMIFNSFNISRC

-204 WVCTVVFLVAAG
+204 WVCTVVFLVAAA

-225 TVGVFD
+225 TAGVFD
-231 MNIAYQIF
+231 MNVADHIY

-324 CAPVDVNLVKL
+324 CAPVDVNLVKP
-335 AEGKSIEKVME
+335 AEGKSIQKVME
-346 EGGFSLKKEMA
+346 EGGFSLKKELA
-357 DMVEYIIYQNDMEE
+357 DMAEYTIYQNDMEE

-386 PYVSFGNKNKIRFMT
+386 PHVGFGNKVRFMT
-401 IGDYNRIAELYGKD
+401 IGDYNRIARLYGKD
-415 TYELKEDEYMVIADY
+415 TYELKKDQYMVIADY

-442 RGQSLEINGKKYT
+442 RGQSLEINGEKYI
-455 PKYKEC
+455 PKYREC
-461 QEGFVELAAQQLNEG
+461 QEGFVELAAQQLNGG

-515 QAIKKVQKHSKDTK
+515 KVIKKEQKDAKDTK
-529 DSVSVNTRL
+529 DWVSVNTRL

-582 QRYDLLRKI
+582 QRYDMLRKI
-591 GVDEKDIRKALFK
+591 GVDEKDIHKALFK
-604 QIGIYFAFPLI
+604 QIGIYFAFPLL

-635 GMSSMLAS
+635 GVSFMLAS

-655 GGYFILT
+655 GGYFIIT

>member
-1 MLFKMSLKNIRRSFK
+1 MSVKNIRRSFK

-27 GVVVF
+27 GVAVF

-121 VVGLAAGVLV
+121 AVGLAAGVLV

-158 CIKTCGYFAIMY
+158 CLKTCGYFAIMY
-170 VLVMIFNSINISRC
+170 VLVMIFNSFNISRC
-184 RLVELIQADRKNE
+184 RLVELIQADWKNE

-225 TVGVFD
+225 TAGVFD
-231 MNIAYQIF
+231 MNVADHIY

-324 CAPVDVNLVKL
+324 CAPVDVNLVKP
-335 AEGKSIEKVME
+335 AEGKSIQKVME
-346 EGGFSLKKEMA
+346 EGGFSLKKELA
-357 DMVEYIIYQNDMEE
+357 DMAEYTIYQNDMEE

-386 PYVSFGNKNKIRFMT
+386 PHVGFGNKVRFMT
-401 IGDYNRIAELYGKD
+401 IGDYNRIARLYGKD
-415 TYELKEDEYMVIADY
+415 TYELKKDQYMVIADY

-442 RGQSLEINGKKYT
+442 RGQSLEINGKKYI
-455 PKYKEC
+455 PKYREC
-461 QEGFVELAAQQLNEG
+461 QEGFVELAAQQLNGG

-515 QAIKKVQKHSKDTK
+515 KVIKKEQKDAKDTK
-529 DSVSVNTRL
+529 DWVSVNTRL

-582 QRYDLLRKI
+582 QRYDMLRKI
-591 GVDEKDIRKALFK
+591 GVDEKDIHKALFK
-604 QIGIYFAFPLI
+604 QIGIYFAFPLL

-635 GMSSMLAS
+635 GVSFMLAS

>member
-1 MLFKMSLKNIRRSFK
+1 MLFKMSVKNIRRSFK

-27 GVVVF
+27 GVAVF

-121 VVGLAAGVLV
+121 AVGLAAGVLV

-158 CIKTCGYFAIMY
+158 CLKTCGYFAIMY
-170 VLVMIFNSINISRC
+170 VLVMIFNSFNISRC

-204 WVCTVVFLVAAG
+204 WVCTVVFLVAAA

-225 TVGVFD
+225 TAGVFD
-231 MNIAYQIF
+231 MNVADHIY

-269 VYYRGVNSFVLR
+269 VYYRGVNSFVRR

-324 CAPVDVNLVKL
+324 CAPVDVNLVKP
-335 AEGKSIEKVME
+335 AEGKSIQKVME
-346 EGGFSLKKEMA
+346 EGGFSLKKELA
-357 DMVEYIIYQNDMEE
+357 DMAEYTIYQNDMEE

-386 PYVSFGNKNKIRFMT
+386 PHVGFGNKVRFMT
-401 IGDYNRIAELYGKD
+401 IGDYNRIARLYGKD
-415 TYELKEDEYMVIADY
+415 TYELKKDQYMVIADY

-442 RGQSLEINGKKYT
+442 RGQSLEINGKKYI
-455 PKYKEC
+455 PKYREC
-461 QEGFVELAAQQLNEG
+461 QEGFVELAAQQLNGG

-515 QAIKKVQKHSKDTK
+515 KVIKKEQKDAKDTK
-529 DSVSVNTRL
+529 DWVSVNTRL

-582 QRYDLLRKI
+582 QRYDMLRKI
-591 GVDEKDIRKALFK
+591 GVDEKDIHKALFK
-604 QIGIYFAFPLI
+604 QIGIYFAFPLL

-635 GMSSMLAS
+635 GVSFMLAS

>member
-1 MLFKMSLKNIRRSFK
+1 MLFKMSVKNIRRSFK

-27 GVVVF
+27 GVAVF

-121 VVGLAAGVLV
+121 AVGLAAGVLV

-158 CIKTCGYFAIMY
+158 CLKTCGYFAIMY
-170 VLVMIFNSINISRC
+170 VLVMIFNSFNISRC

-204 WVCTVVFLVAAG
+204 WVCTVVFLVAAA

-225 TVGVFD
+225 TAGVFD
-231 MNIAYQIF
+231 MNVADHIY

-281 QFANKINTTVV
+281 QFVNKINTTVV

-324 CAPVDVNLVKL
+324 CAPVDVNLVKP
-335 AEGKSIEKVME
+335 AEGKSIQKVME
-346 EGGFSLKKEMA
+346 EGGFSLKKELA
-357 DMVEYIIYQNDMEE
+357 DMAEYTIYQNDMEE

-386 PYVSFGNKNKIRFMT
+386 PHVGFGNKVRFMT
-401 IGDYNRIAELYGKD
+401 IGDYNRIARLYGKD
-415 TYELKEDEYMVIADY
+415 TYELKKDQYMVIADY

-442 RGQSLEINGKKYT
+442 RGQSLEINGKKYI
-455 PKYKEC
+455 PKYREC
-461 QEGFVELAAQQLNEG
+461 QEGFVELAAQQLNGG

-515 QAIKKVQKHSKDTK
+515 KVIKKEQKDAKDTK
-529 DSVSVNTRL
+529 DWVSVNTRL

-547 GALVTFVALYLGIIF
+547 GALVTFVALYLGIFF

-582 QRYDLLRKI
+582 QRYDMLRKI
-591 GVDEKDIRKALFK
+591 GVDEKDIHKALFK
-604 QIGIYFAFPLI
+604 QIGIYFAFPLL

-635 GMSSMLAS
+635 GVSFMLAS

>member
-1 MLFKMSLKNIRRSFK
+1 MLFKMSVKNIRRSFK

-27 GVVVF
+27 GVAVF

-121 VVGLAAGVLV
+121 AVGLAAGVLV

-158 CIKTCGYFAIMY
+158 CLKTCGYFAIMY
-170 VLVMIFNSINISRC
+170 VLVMIFNSFNISRC

-225 TVGVFD
+225 TAGVFD
-231 MNIAYQIF
+231 MNVADHIY

-261 RIFTGIRR
+261 RIFTSIRR

-324 CAPVDVNLVKL
+324 CAPVDVNLVKP
-335 AEGKSIEKVME
+335 AEGKSIQKVME
-346 EGGFSLKKEMA
+346 EGGFSLKKELA
-357 DMVEYIIYQNDMEE
+357 DMAEYTIYQNDMEE

-386 PYVSFGNKNKIRFMT
+386 PHVGFGNKVRFMT
-401 IGDYNRIAELYGKD
+401 IGDYNRIARLYGKD
-415 TYELKEDEYMVIADY
+415 TYELKKDQYMVIADY

-442 RGQSLEINGKKYT
+442 RGQSLEINGKKYI
-455 PKYKEC
+455 PKYREC
-461 QEGFVELAAQQLNEG
+461 QEGFVELAAQQLNGG

-515 QAIKKVQKHSKDTK
+515 KVIKKEQKDAKDTK
-529 DSVSVNTRL
+529 DWVSVNTRL